1 MKLNEAIE
9 TLDAVI
15 PPPDHPT
22 VDFYHLH
29 IAQAWQTVK
38 ETLLNNLKKE
48 T

>member
-22 VDFYHLH
+22 VDLDHLQ

-38 ETLLNNLKKE
+38 EALREKTNDAI
-48 T
+48 

>member
-22 VDFYHLH
+22 VDLDHLQ
-29 IAQAWQTVK
+29 IAQARQTVK
-38 ETLLNNLKKE
+38 EALRKE
-48 T
+48 TNEAT